1 MYSQHHI
8 IPSHSFIILSLQM
21 YLHNFEL
28 RSKTNNCNLL
38 NLIFKIYERAD
49 GAWKSVRKLEALVQM

>member
-1 MYSQHHI
+1 MYS
-8 IPSHSFIILSLQM
+8 PSPHPSSPLFIVLSLQM

-38 NLIFKIYERAD
+38 NLIFTIYERAD

>member
-1 MYSQHHI
+1 
-8 IPSHSFIILSLQM
+8 M

-38 NLIFKIYERAD
+38 NLIFTIYERAD
-49 GAWKSVRKLEALVQM
+49 GAWKSVSKLEALVKMCEKKQNAQNVFS